1 VKKDNNATTYAKM
14 GVAALL
20 PGMVHMLERMQS
32 EIDSMRA
39 FLGVV
44 DEHTTI
50 APMPKRSRPHNK
62 KSHAVKGYWAKMT
75 PEERQVEMARRVKK
89 RKQGKQSL
97 RHNAKTVTA

>member
-1 VKKDNNATTYAKM
+1 VKKDNNATNYAKM

-20 PGMVHMLERMQS
+20 PGMVHMLERMQA

-50 APMPKRSRPHNK
+50 APMPKRSRPHSN
-62 KSHAVKGYWAKMT
+62 AVKSYWAQMT
-75 PEERQVEMARRVKK
+75 PEERQIEMKRRVKLGMR
-89 RKQGKQSL
+89 RKAQA
-97 RHNAKTVTA
+97 AKKEVA

>member
-1 VKKDNNATTYAKM
+1 VKKDNATTYAKM

-50 APMPKRSRPHNK
+50 APMPKRSIPRSN
-62 KSHAVKGYWAKMT
+62 AVKDYWARMS
-75 PEERQVEMARRVKK
+75 PEERQVEMKRRVKLDMR
-89 RKQGKQSL
+89 RKAQA
-97 RHNAKTVTA
+97 AKKEIA